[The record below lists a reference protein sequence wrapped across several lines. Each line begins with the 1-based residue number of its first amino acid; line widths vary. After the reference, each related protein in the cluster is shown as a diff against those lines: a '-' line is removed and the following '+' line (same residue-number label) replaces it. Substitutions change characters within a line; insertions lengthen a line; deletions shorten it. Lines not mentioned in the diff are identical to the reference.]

1 MRIFIDSANLDE
13 ISQAAAYGI
22 VDGVTTNPSLI
33 AKEGRDHHDQI
44 RLICGILNGDVSA
57 EVVATDVAGMVA
69 EGRELARIHDSV
81 VVKIPLIREG
91 IKAVRALASE
101 GIRTNV
107 TLCFSP
113 LQALLAAKAGAYL
126 VSPFI
131 GRLDDISHDGAEL
144 IRDIVTIYENYGYAT
159 QILAASARG
168 PLHVKEAAL
177 AGAHVC
183 TLPYKVFDQIFNHP
197 LTEIGLEKF
206 LADYRRTLGPASA
219 AAARA

>member
-1 MRIFIDSANLDE
+1 MRIFIDSANLEE
-13 ISQAAAYGI
+13 IQKAAEYGI

-44 RLICGILNGDVSA
+44 RAICGILDGDISA
-57 EVVATDVAGMVA
+57 EVVATDTDGMVA
-69 EGRELARIHDSV
+69 EGRKLARIHDSV
-81 VVKIPLIREG
+81 VVKIPLIRNG
-91 IKAVRALASE
+91 IKAVSKLASE

-126 VSPFI
+126 ISPFI
-131 GRLDDISHDGAEL
+131 GRLDDISHDGSEL
-144 IRDIVTIYENYGYAT
+144 IREIVEIYDNYGYPT
-159 QILAASARG
+159 QVLAASARG

-183 TLPYKVFDQIFNHP
+183 TLPYKVFDQMFNHP
-197 LTEIGLEKF
+197 LTDIGLEKF
-206 LADYRRTLGPASA
+206 LADYRRSVA
-219 AAARA
+219 ATA

>member
-1 MRIFIDSANLDE
+1 MRLFIDSANLDE
-13 ISQAAAYGI
+13 ISAAAAYGV

-44 RLICGILNGDVSA
+44 RAICRILDGDVSA
-57 EVVATDVAGMVA
+57 EVVATNAEGMIA
-69 EGRELARIHDSV
+69 EGRDLARIHDSV

-91 IKAVRALASE
+91 IKAVSALAGE

-126 VSPFI
+126 ISPFI
-131 GRLDDISHDGAEL
+131 GRLDDIAHEGTEL
-144 IRDIVTIYENYGYAT
+144 IEDIVAIYDNYGYST
-159 QILAASARG
+159 QVLAASARG

-183 TLPYKVFDQIFNHP
+183 TLPYKVFDQLFNHP
-197 LTEIGLEKF
+197 LTDIGLEKF
-206 LADYRRTLGPASA
+206 LADHRKAQASLA
-219 AAARA
+219 VANA

>member
-1 MRIFIDSANLDE
+1 MRIYIDSANLEE
-13 ISQAAAYGI
+13 IGRAAEFGI
-22 VDGVTTNPSLI
+22 IDGVTTNPSLI

-44 RLICGILNGDVSA
+44 RAICGILDGDISA
-57 EVVATDVAGMVA
+57 EVVSTDTEGMVA
-69 EGRELARIHDSV
+69 EGRDLAKIHDSV
-81 VVKIPLIREG
+81 VVKIPLIRDG
-91 IKAVRALASE
+91 IKAVGRLASE

-126 VSPFI
+126 ISPFI
-131 GRLDDISHDGAEL
+131 GRLDDLSQDGMDLVRE
-144 IRDIVTIYENYGYAT
+144 IVKIYDNYGYST
-159 QILAASARG
+159 QVLAASARG

-183 TLPYKVFDQIFNHP
+183 TLPYKVFDKMFDHP

-206 LADYRRTLGPASA
+206 LADYRRSMMVHA
-219 AAARA
+219 

>member
-1 MRIFIDSANLDE
+1 MRIYIDSANLEE
-13 ISQAAAYGI
+13 IQQAADFGI
-22 VDGVTTNPSLI
+22 IDGVTTNPSLI

-44 RLICGILNGDVSA
+44 RAICGILDGDISA
-57 EVVATDVAGMVA
+57 EVVSTDTEGMVA
-69 EGRELARIHDSV
+69 EGRDLAKIHDSV
-81 VVKIPLIREG
+81 VVKIPLIRDG
-91 IKAVRALASE
+91 IKAVGRLASE

-126 VSPFI
+126 ISPFI
-131 GRLDDISHDGAEL
+131 GRLDDLSQDGMDLVRE
-144 IRDIVTIYENYGYAT
+144 IVKIYDNYGYST
-159 QILAASARG
+159 QVLAASARG

-183 TLPYKVFDQIFNHP
+183 TLPYKVFDKMFDHP

-206 LADYRRTLGPASA
+206 LADYRRSMMVHA
-219 AAARA
+219 

>member
-1 MRIFIDSANLDE
+1 MRIYIDSANLEE
-13 ISQAAAYGI
+13 IQQAADFGI
-22 VDGVTTNPSLI
+22 IDGVTTNPSLI

-44 RLICGILNGDVSA
+44 RAICGILDGDISA
-57 EVVATDVAGMVA
+57 EVVSTDTEGMVA
-69 EGRELARIHDSV
+69 EGRDLAKIHDSV
-81 VVKIPLIREG
+81 VVKIPLIRDG
-91 IKAVRALASE
+91 IKAVGRLASE

-126 VSPFI
+126 ISPFI
-131 GRLDDISHDGAEL
+131 GRLDDLSQDGMDLVRE
-144 IRDIVTIYENYGYAT
+144 IVKIYDNYGYST
-159 QILAASARG
+159 QVLAASARG

-183 TLPYKVFDQIFNHP
+183 TLPYKVFDKVFDHP

-206 LADYRRTLGPASA
+206 LADYRRSMMVHA
-219 AAARA
+219 